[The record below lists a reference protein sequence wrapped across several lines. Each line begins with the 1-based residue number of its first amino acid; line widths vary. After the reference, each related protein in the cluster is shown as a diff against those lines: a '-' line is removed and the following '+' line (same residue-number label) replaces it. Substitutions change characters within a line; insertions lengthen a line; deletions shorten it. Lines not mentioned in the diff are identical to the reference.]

1 MNTSLLLIIAG
12 CVIVILLV
20 AVIVL
25 WSRNVKMVHKVEFL
39 FQAIDS
45 GDYTFRFSESGD
57 SRFVNTTLNRLKKIL
72 QHARD
77 EQIEKEKYF
86 EFILN
91 SVDTGVLVVDA
102 ARGLVLRCNAAALKL
117 LNRNV
122 ITHINQVK
130 DKFKNF
136 SVHETHTTLNGK
148 YVNIIAISDI
158 YNELSNQ
165 EIDAW
170 VRLIRVLTH
179 EIMNTL
185 TPVISWSEALLPSAS
200 GEQQKGLE
208 TIFQASKD
216 LMKFVG
222 NYRKFT
228 HVPTPVPKLFYVK
241 PFLERMALQTRHLIQ
256 PDVTINIE
264 VSPKDLLVYAD
275 ESLIARVVSN
285 LLKNAA
291 EATTSGQ
298 HISLHAFSD
307 NDESVIIDVSDDGEP
322 IPSDVAQHIFI
333 PFFTTKAQGSGI
345 GLSISR
351 QIMRVSNGS
360 LALLPYGSDGVT
372 TFRLKL

>member
-1 MNTSLLLIIAG
+1 MNTSLLLLIAG

-57 SRFVNTTLNRLKKIL
+57 SRFVNTTLNRLKEIL

-117 LNRNV
+117 LNRDV

-208 TIFQASKD
+208 TI
-216 LMKFVG
+216 
-222 NYRKFT
+222 
-228 HVPTPVPKLFYVK
+228 
-241 PFLERMALQTRHLIQ
+241 
-256 PDVTINIE
+256 
-264 VSPKDLLVYAD
+264 
-275 ESLIARVVSN
+275 
-285 LLKNAA
+285 
-291 EATTSGQ
+291 
-298 HISLHAFSD
+298 
-307 NDESVIIDVSDDGEP
+307 
-322 IPSDVAQHIFI
+322 
-333 PFFTTKAQGSGI
+333 
-345 GLSISR
+345 
-351 QIMRVSNGS
+351 
-360 LALLPYGSDGVT
+360 GV
-372 TFRLKL
+372 R

>member
-25 WSRNVKMVHKVEFL
+25 WSCNVKLVHKVEFL
-39 FQAIDS
+39 FQAIDN
-45 GDYTFRFSESGD
+45 GDYTFRFPESGK
-57 SRFVNTTLNRLKKIL
+57 SRFINTTLNRLKEIL

-102 ARGLVLRCNAAALKL
+102 GRGLVLRCNVAALKL
-117 LNRNV
+117 LNRDV

-136 SVHETHTTLNGK
+136 SVHETHTTLNGR

-307 NDESVIIDVSDDGEP
+307 NDESVVIDVSDDGEP
-322 IPSDVAQHIFI
+322 IPADVAQHIFI

>member
-57 SRFVNTTLNRLKKIL
+57 SRFVNTTLNRLKEIL

-102 ARGLVLRCNAAALKL
+102 GRGLVLRCNVAALKL
-117 LNRNV
+117 LNRDV

-136 SVHETHTTLNGK
+136 SVHETHTTLNGR

-307 NDESVIIDVSDDGEP
+307 NDESVVIDVSDDGEP